1 MLLSTLYT
9 KCCWAIEKN
18 NMEFMTFGIGKKKKK
33 TLRDFQIQIHHLTIN
48 NNG

>member
-18 NMEFMTFGIGKKKKK
+18 NMEFMTFGLGKKKKNFK
-33 TLRDFQIQIHHLTIN
+33 GFSDTNTSFN
-48 NNG
+48 N